1 MSEANKEPNRRKL
14 TPSFVLKPDPPGL
27 SKSGKPLDRVI
38 HWDTVVQGF
47 GLQVTRT
54 GHPSYVI
61 QYRIKGRSRR
71 MAAQGRL
78 NDLKEART
86 WAKGELGKVARGT
99 DPLEERRKD
108 AVAASNTLRAVC
120 EQYLEQLKIAKRNS
134 GPLRTLDQRRAML
147 ERLVYPRQIASRPID
162 EIRRSEITHLLDHIA
177 KKRGLS
183 MADSALAILRI
194 IMQWHMK
201 RTDDFVSPIIRG
213 MTRTSPKELARD
225 RTLTD
230 DELRAVWK
238 AADTLGTP
246 FTRML
251 QFILLTGVRRNE
263 AARMDRSEIT
273 GDEWLIPSDR
283 VKNKKDFLVPLTA
296 PALAILGKLPVI
308 GDGKRGP
315 VFTTDGKRPLGGFG
329 QPKEDFDKVCGFAGW
344 TIHDLRRTA
353 RTLMS
358 RAGVQADI
366 AERALGHTIT
376 GVRGVYDRHAFA
388 PEKRQALE
396 ALASLIQHILNP
408 ESNVVQLRGA

>member
-1 MSEANKEPNRRKL
+1 
-14 TPSFVLKPDPPGL
+14 VLKPNPPGL

-47 GLQVTRT
+47 GLQVTRA

-78 NDLKEART
+78 NDLKEARN

-99 DPLEERRKD
+99 DPLEERRKE
-108 AVAASNTLRAVC
+108 AVAAGNTLRAVC
-120 EQYLEQLKIAKRNS
+120 DEYLAQLKTVKRNG
-134 GPLRTLDQRRAML
+134 GPLRTLDQRKAML

-238 AADTLGTP
+238 AADKLATP
-246 FTRML
+246 FARML

-263 AARMDRSEIT
+263 AARMDRGEIT

-283 VKNKKDFLVPLTA
+283 VKNKRDFLVPLTSA
-296 PALAILGKLPVI
+296 ALTILGKVPVI
-308 GDGKRGP
+308 GDGKSGP
-315 VFTTDGKRPLGGFG
+315 IFTLNGKRPLGAFAK
-329 QPKEDFDKVCGFAGW
+329 PKDALDKVCGFTGW

-358 RAGVQADI
+358 RAGVAADI

-376 GVRGVYDRHAFA
+376 GVRGVYDRHEFA
-388 PEKRQALE
+388 AEKRQALE
-396 ALASLIQHILNP
+396 RLASLIERIVDPPQG
-408 ESNVVQLRGA
+408 NVVPLRSV